1 MPRTDV
7 LGMVQFEP
15 DPQLRGLIVVNGA
28 GYASASWKT
37 LTMDP
42 TLRMQ
47 PWGSLEVSF
56 NPASRGSKRMFQFS
70 LGDQAA
76 SGVAMDRE
84 GFAKEVD
91 EQGRLVYPMVPPG
104 KHKLCRQYAT
114 KVGNDTA
121 WRSGPAIDV
130 DVLPGTTTRVH
141 LTPQGHTVVAKMI
154 LPSTVQR
161 HPSMNLNAIIDTPF
175 PEPPPH
181 IRKVSGV
188 IDQDALRLWQQS
200 PEYLAAQARHQQFP
214 LEESPNG
221 LLTAEEV
228 PPGVYRITV
237 SLTQQPTATGGP
249 AQVYEAMR
257 NLEIPS
263 EPGTGTIDLGEI
275 ALQAVK
281 VP

>member
-1 MPRTDV
+1 
-7 LGMVQFEP
+7 
-15 DPQLRGLIVVNGA
+15 
-28 GYASASWKT
+28 
-37 LTMDP
+37 
-42 TLRMQ
+42 
-47 PWGSLEVSF
+47 
-56 NPASRGSKRMFQFS
+56 
-70 LGDQAA
+70 
-76 SGVAMDRE
+76 
-84 GFAKEVD
+84 
-91 EQGRLVYPMVPPG
+91 
-104 KHKLCRQYAT
+104 
-114 KVGNDTA
+114 
-121 WRSGPAIDV
+121 
-130 DVLPGTTTRVH
+130 
-141 LTPQGHTVVAKMI
+141 
-154 LPSTVQR
+154 
-161 HPSMNLNAIIDTPF
+161 MNLNAIIDTPF